1 MDFGEVN
8 AAPREEV
15 MKMKP
20 TITSRTRQSRG
31 SICLHASLR
40 RGDDLEVI
48 FEVSGRLT
56 ASQYDWTHFPP
67 VSAFARASLPVQL
80 QPEDSWDVNT

>member
-1 MDFGEVN
+1 
-8 AAPREEV
+8 
-15 MKMKP
+15 
-20 TITSRTRQSRG
+20 
-31 SICLHASLR
+31 
-40 RGDDLEVI
+40 LEVI